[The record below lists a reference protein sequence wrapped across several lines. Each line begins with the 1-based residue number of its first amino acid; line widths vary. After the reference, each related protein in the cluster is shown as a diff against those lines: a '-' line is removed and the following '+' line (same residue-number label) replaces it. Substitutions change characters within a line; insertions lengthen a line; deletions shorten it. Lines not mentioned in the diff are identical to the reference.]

1 MRDERNLCL
10 GPQGS
15 QDTAERGERAERQL
29 HQKHLLS
36 TYVYQALRK
45 IAVSKTKADAKL
57 TLWWGDRY

>member
-1 MRDERNLCL
+1 MSVWGRKAARTQQREEK
-10 GPQGS
+10 GQK
-15 QDTAERGERAERQL
+15 ERQL